1 MKNFIISYKKTNNLH
16 HAYAIEG
23 EKKSILSELYHF
35 FENELKIQ
43 TKANPDFYFNE
54 FESFGIDNGRELANY
69 AFRKSVDG
77 NIRIFVIVISSITI
91 EAQNALLKLFEEPTD
106 GTHFFIIIQSSNIF
120 LPTLRSRFNIIS
132 QGLSLETATKNVLVN
147 KFLKSTKS
155 ERIKLFENIIK
166 EKNKEEALN
175 FLNDLEAILYKN
187 KTKNTEIFEILQ
199 KSRSYLRGRAPS
211 IKMILENISIID
223 LP

>member
-1 MKNFIISYKKTNNLH
+1 MKNFIIPYKKTNNLH

-23 EKKSILSELYHF
+23 EKKSILSELYYF

-54 FESFGIDNGRELANY
+54 FENFSIDNGRELKDY

-77 NIRIFVIVISSITI
+77 NIRIFVIVISSITT
-91 EAQNALLKLFEEPTD
+91 EAQNALLKLFEEPTK
-106 GTHFFIIIQSSNIF
+106 GIHFFIITQSSKIF

-132 QGLSLETATKNVLVN
+132 QGQSLGNATENILVD
-147 KFLKSTKS
+147 KFLKAVKS
-155 ERIKLFENIIK
+155 ERIKLFDNIIK

-175 FLNDLEAILYKN
+175 FLNNLEAVLYKN
-187 KTKNTEIFEILQ
+187 KTKDTEIFEILQ

-211 IKMILENISIID
+211 IKMILENISIS
-223 LP
+223 LN